1 MTGAA
6 NLKSHLS
13 SLFQQLYL
21 VKLAQFASCKLNKD
35 SAAILCCNTNYRKGL
50 TL

>member
-1 MTGAA
+1 MIGTA

-21 VKLAQFASCKLNKD
+21 VKPSQICVSKFNED
-35 SAAILCCNTNYRKGL
+35 SVALLCCQTNYRKGL